1 MFNDAQL
8 DYLYV
13 VVNEKLD
20 QLICADF
27 GSNLSDIKYCHELMV
42 VICSRYQQL
51 KNDTRPEIDA

>member
-1 MFNDAQL
+1 MFDSQQL

-27 GSNLSDIKYCHELMV
+27 DSNLTDIKYCHEILV
-42 VICSRYQQL
+42 TICSLCQQL